1 MVYFKIA
8 EFLEEFVKKVFYS
21 LGYVRIGVVY
31 LGGKPVRKRGFEV
44 ISKYKDQNINLP
56 QRATHH
62 AAGYDFEAAEEVVIP
77 SIWKAGWKKG
87 WKQSQMD

>member
-31 LGGKPVRKRGFEV
+31 LGRKTGE
-44 ISKYKDQNINLP
+44 
-56 QRATHH
+56 
-62 AAGYDFEAAEEVVIP
+62 
-77 SIWKAGWKKG
+77 KKRI
-87 WKQSQMD
+87 

>member
-1 MVYFKIA
+1 M
-8 EFLEEFVKKVFYS
+8 
-21 LGYVRIGVVY
+21 
-31 LGGKPVRKRGFEV
+31 RKRGFEV

-77 SIWKAGWKKG
+77 SIWKAGW
-87 WKQSQMD
+87 